1 MESPSEDSDDGSS
14 TGALQAI
21 RFESQE
27 EEAQTGGSTMEIT
40 SSSEDEED
48 QIISPP
54 RPKRPPTQTKRK
66 IRASSGSSDSDVE
79 MIGSSTGAPRNGKR
93 RLKKRLT
100 SSDEEGVAE
109 TEEEEVPS
117 PKKRRIIKGLKPSTS
132 EEEIDLMDE
141 VDEHRECYPPNVDR
155 DPLSRNWA
163 DTAVGIVDSRL
174 RTRNKKS
181 AFQRSLETL
190 KRRLPHTRRHFIVLA
205 TRRRSKERFIRRL
218 PWIFRGRG

>member
-1 MESPSEDSDDGSS
+1 MESTSEGSDDGSS

-27 EEAQTGGSTMEIT
+27 EEAQTGGSTMEVT

-48 QIISPP
+48 QIVSPL
-54 RPKRPPTQTKRK
+54 RPKRPPTQAKRK

-79 MIGSSTGAPRNGKR
+79 MIGSSVGAPRNGKL

-100 SSDEEGVAE
+100 SSDEEGATA

-117 PKKRRIIKGLKPSTS
+117 PKKRRLIKGLKPSTS

-141 VDEHRECYPPNVDR
+141 VDEHREC
-155 DPLSRNWA
+155 DPEGGGS
-163 DTAVGIVDSRL
+163 
-174 RTRNKKS
+174 
-181 AFQRSLETL
+181 
-190 KRRLPHTRRHFIVLA
+190 
-205 TRRRSKERFIRRL
+205 
-218 PWIFRGRG
+218 